1 MNISK
6 TEQRMLHVLAQGG
19 RIVHT
24 RDNRGKITQIVC
36 CNRDGFVLADCTM
49 AVFMKLRAKRLI
61 SSKQGAPYRVTAKG
75 LAVVRPRSETD
86 ERKD

>member
-6 TEQRMLHVLAQGG
+6 TEQRTLHVLAQGG

-49 AVFMKLRAKRLI
+49 AVL
-61 SSKQGAPYRVTAKG
+61 
-75 LAVVRPRSETD
+75 
-86 ERKD
+86 

>member
-6 TEQRMLHVLAQGG
+6 AEQRTLHVLAQGG

-36 CNRDGFVLADCTM
+36 YNRDGFVLVDCTM
-49 AVFMKLRAKRLI
+49 AVFMKLRTKRLI

-75 LAVVRPRSETD
+75 LAAVRPQPDTR
-86 ERKD
+86 